1 MKPQQHCCEILQ
13 YGWPYAVCALANGLL
28 PPEQAL
34 CSVEL
39 LLDLYVT
46 IHLLLELDQPRKS
59 VQFSE
64 AVQVKTVEEPQE
76 VEINEEKID
85 RWDHIVQGVC
95 IQKGCNVDQLC
106 RNR

>member
-1 MKPQQHCCEILQ
+1 
-13 YGWPYAVCALANGLL
+13 LL
-28 PPEQAL
+28 
-34 CSVEL
+34 S
-39 LLDLYVT
+39 
-46 IHLLLELDQPRKS
+46 ELDQPRKS

-85 RWDHIVQGVC
+85 RWGYSDCLTFCARRIY
-95 IQKGCNVDQLC
+95 IQSGCGMGQSY

>member
-1 MKPQQHCCEILQ
+1 MWL
-13 YGWPYAVCALANGLL
+13 AVYALAKGLAA
-28 PPEQAL
+28 EQAL

-39 LLDLYVT
+39 TLNLYVT

-59 VQFSE
+59 VQFNE

-85 RWDHIVQGVC
+85 RWDHIVV
-95 IQKGCNVDQLC
+95 
-106 RNR
+106 

>member
-1 MKPQQHCCEILQ
+1 
-13 YGWPYAVCALANGLL
+13 VANGLL
-28 PPEQAL
+28 LPEQAL
-34 CSVEL
+34 CCSDEL
-39 LLDLYVT
+39 ILDLYIT

-85 RWDHIVQGVC
+85 RWDNIV
-95 IQKGCNVDQLC
+95 I
-106 RNR
+106 

>member
-1 MKPQQHCCEILQ
+1 VYQ
-13 YGWPYAVCALANGLL
+13 LAKGLL

-34 CSVEL
+34 CFVGL
-39 LLDLYVT
+39 ILALYVA

-85 RWDHIVQGVC
+85 RWDYVIF
-95 IQKGCNVDQLC
+95 LLLWS
-106 RNR
+106 